1 MSRTF
6 DARFDDDE
14 GSYDD
19 DDDEDDDDEDED
31 DTGTCTR
38 LSTTARVDGLLIGI
52 IGGEGGDDVS
62 SFS

>member
-1 MSRTF
+1 MIPPPTTTASK
-6 DARFDDDE
+6 DAADE
-14 GSYDD
+14 
-19 DDDEDDDDEDED
+19 DDEDDDDEDED

-38 LSTTARVDGLLIGI
+38 LSTIARVDRLLIGI